1 MINKDIVH
9 PKMKRLASIDSS
21 PTTLLEKYYC
31 NGNVFL
37 LRRIERPRIMLLD
50 CSLEYK
56 KGESQTNI
64 EITQESDF
72 TCVLNLND
80 NYTQLYDVTKTCV
93 HNINCG
99 YCCFRCRRILQMEE
113 EYVQQICEDI
123 IRLKPD
129 LVITEKGVSDLAQHF
144 LVKAGI
150 SVLRRVR
157 KTDNNRIARAC
168 GATIANRTDEVKEED
183 IGTGAGLF
191 EVKKFGDECVMIFH
205 QTRTYNRP
213 KNNVT

>member
-1 MINKDIVH
+1 
-9 PKMKRLASIDSS
+9 
-21 PTTLLEKYYC
+21 
-31 NGNVFL
+31 
-37 LRRIERPRIMLLD
+37 
-50 CSLEYK
+50 
-56 KGESQTNI
+56 
-64 EITQESDF
+64 
-72 TCVLNLND
+72 
-80 NYTQLYDVTKTCV
+80 
-93 HNINCG
+93 
-99 YCCFRCRRILQMEE
+99 MEE

-205 QTRTYNRP
+205 QTRAYNRP
-213 KNNVT
+213 KNNLI